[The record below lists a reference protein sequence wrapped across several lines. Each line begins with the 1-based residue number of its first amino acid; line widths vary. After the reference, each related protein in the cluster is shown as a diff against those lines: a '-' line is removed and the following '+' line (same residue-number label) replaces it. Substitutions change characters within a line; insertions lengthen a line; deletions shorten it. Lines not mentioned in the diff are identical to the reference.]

1 MRSRH
6 TRARSGPT
14 GARLIGAL
22 AAGCLVLAACSS
34 APAPG
39 DAAAPASSVA
49 GVSPTASGAEP
60 DSSTPVATSPTTTPT
75 SSTPSPPAEPAPTT
89 AAPAPPEPAVPVPPG
104 GLVTVADMTT
114 AAAAVAAMSTA
125 DRAGLVVMASSADA
139 VDTDL
144 VARLH
149 LGGVILMGSKGS
161 IDGTSAGT
169 PEQVAAVTA
178 QLQSQVPASQAGA
191 PLLIATDQESGL
203 VTRLVNGFTDF
214 PGNQELSGIADI
226 TAAAAATEAVTA
238 ASGAELRAVG
248 INVDF
253 APDADVLPQSG
264 DSGVD
269 GRTFGADPERSATLV
284 AAAVRG
290 YQSGGVAATVKH
302 FPGIGRLATDT
313 HQALPSLD
321 VDCGQWNAV
330 EAVPMQAGVDAGAAL
345 VMTGHIELPAVGAVG
360 ESSALSSAVVTDLLK
375 GAGAGGCTGLN
386 FAGVA
391 VSDSFEM
398 APVVD
403 NFSPSE
409 AAWRG
414 IAAGQ
419 DLVLMPVDPT
429 AASTGIAAAADSG
442 QLPATRLAEA
452 ATRVYALRL
461 ALGRIPAPGLEVVG
475 SAEHESVAANA
486 RAQG

>member
-6 TRARSGPT
+6 TRARSGST

-178 QLQSQVPASQAGA
+178 QLQSQVPAGQAGA

-429 AASTGIAAAADSG
+429 AAVTGIAAAADSG